1 MVQIKE
7 KIQGR
12 WFSMAKKASE
22 QFFVYSPYLTGK
34 TPLSLARDGETNF
47 FTEFH
52 VELFSSRASDIHL
65 LKALFK
71 KGCSI
76 YHLPNL
82 HAKMVID
89 PHQGLTLGS
98 QNATYRGC
106 GMNKEMSIFID
117 GKDEIAQAREIASR
131 WLKDAKRLTL
141 EDIDDMIEAIAPLEA
156 ARIEYQRQCQK
167 AQDDLKSKALK
178 REALARRIAAQ
189 KERERQE
196 ALSRSRLETT
206 ARMRQSVQSLS
217 VIANV
222 KQGVVGLN
230 PYSSSRG
237 FVRFQKKSGDFLK
250 WPARNGRLIEL
261 EHMIYHM
268 VVLDSGQF
276 GWLRLASTRATF
288 VGDGVNWRA
297 ATFPS
302 FKGIRVYTHALWG
315 EEIEEYGANLL
326 ITFRDSNNHGCTVA
340 VDFSFDGCKLIDVH
354 KHDGLEHKR
363 MHPAAEDYSAYE
375 LLKRNPDI
383 LEREIPL
390 RLSKPFNYE
399 GHNTGYSATEF
410 FGEVGTRLQFELRK
424 FEGQP
429 IIYAKSI

>member
-22 QFFVYSPYLTGK
+22 QFFVFSPYLTGK
-34 TPLSLARDGETNF
+34 TPLSLARDGKTSF
-47 FTEFH
+47 VTEFT

-89 PHQGLTLGS
+89 PNHGLTLGS
-98 QNATYRGC
+98 QNATHRGC
-106 GMNKEMSIFID
+106 GMNKEISIFID
-117 GKDEIAQAREIASR
+117 AKDEIAQAGKIANR

-141 EDIDDMIEAIAPLEA
+141 EDINDMISAIAPLEE
-156 ARIEYQRQCQK
+156 ARLEYQRQCKK
-167 AQDDLKSKALK
+167 AENDLKSKALK
-178 REALARRIAAQ
+178 REAEAKRIAAQ

-196 ALSRSRLETT
+196 ALSRSRAEKT
-206 ARMRQSVQSLS
+206 ARMRQSVQALS
-217 VIANV
+217 IIANV
-222 KQGVVGLN
+222 KRGVVDIN

-250 WPARNGRLIEL
+250 WPARNGKLVEL
-261 EHMIYHM
+261 EHMVYHM

-288 VGDGVNWRA
+288 VGDGVNWNA
-297 ATFPS
+297 DTFPS

-315 EEIEEYGANLL
+315 EEIDKYGANLL
-326 ITFRDSNNHGCTVA
+326 ITFRDSKGHGCTVA
-340 VDFSFDGCKLIDVH
+340 VDFSFDGCRLVGVH
-354 KHDGLEHKR
+354 KNDSLEHER
-363 MHPAAEDYSAYE
+363 THPVAEDYSAYD
-375 LLKRNPDI
+375 LLKNNPSI
-383 LEREIPL
+383 LERELPL

-399 GHNTGYSATEF
+399 GHNIGLSAKEF
-410 FGEVGTRLQFELRK
+410 FGKVGTRLQFELRN
-424 FEGQP
+424 FEGRP